1 MDMPFVISDAIGDD
15 NPNGDNV
22 CGTGD
27 LLTQFIYVPPL
38 EVSESLPWDA
48 FGFGARLIWPTATK
62 STLGAEKYQV
72 APLISAKWN
81 MPQISKG
88 SWFAPTFRYFLS
100 YADYG
105 SGGESRDDIS
115 EIAIHPQLYVKT
127 RGWGWPVDFMHF
139 WVTHGIHI
147 NCEDGSTKDNG
158 DVFLPFD
165 IMLGKMLNESTVL
178 SVEFAT
184 PIINDYDLYDWL
196 VEFRIGFF
204 F

>member
-1 MDMPFVISDAIGDD
+1 
-15 NPNGDNV
+15 
-22 CGTGD
+22 
-27 LLTQFIYVPPL
+27 
-38 EVSESLPWDA
+38 
-48 FGFGARLIWPTATK
+48 
-62 STLGAEKYQV
+62 LGAEKYQV

-88 SWFAPTFRYFLS
+88 SWFAPTFRYFFS

-115 EIAIHPQLYVKT
+115 ELAIHPQLYVKT
-127 RGWGWPVDFMHF
+127 SGWGWPVDFMHF
-139 WVTHGIHI
+139 WVTHGIRV
-147 NCEDGSTKDNG
+147 NCEDGSSKDSG

-178 SVEFAT
+178 SAEFAT

-196 VEFRIGFF
+196 IEFRIGFF